1 MSHFSVKQ
9 KLLDGKPVL
18 GIWNTLNS
26 PRVTEIF
33 SCAGL
38 DFQIIDFEHGPL
50 DFNNLHNQ
58 VLACTSNNKCS
69 PLLRIPSN
77 TDWMV
82 LQALDQ
88 GVQGIIVPHVE
99 CADDLSK
106 FSSFTK
112 YSPEGIR
119 GFSPYTSAWKYDKT
133 NASSRIVSFNQSILR
148 VGIIESL
155 PGLHSLEK
163 FLELNLLD
171 VYYFGAYDLS
181 LAFGKPGDPYDS
193 VVLSHIQ
200 QCIDMVNSANRFAG
214 GFVPQSLVEVERL
227 LDMGI
232 KFVTYN
238 VDSSIL
244 YSNVCSLADYFSR
257 L

>member
-1 MSHFSVKQ
+1 MSNFFVKQ
-9 KLLDGKPVL
+9 KLLEGKPVL
-18 GIWNTLNS
+18 GTWNTLNS
-26 PRVTEIF
+26 PRITEIL

-58 VLACTSNNKCS
+58 ILSCTSTNSCS
-69 PLLRIPSN
+69 PLVRIPSN
-77 TDWMV
+77 VDWMA
-82 LQALDQ
+82 LQSLDQ
-88 GVQGIIVPHVE
+88 GAHGVVIPHV
-99 CADDLSK
+99 DDVDDVCK

-112 YSPEGIR
+112 YPPLGVR
-119 GFSPYTSAWKYDKT
+119 GFSPYTSSWNYD
-133 NASSRIVSFNQSILR
+133 NSNSSSRIVSFNQNILR
-148 VGIIESL
+148 VGIVESL
-155 PGLHSLEK
+155 AGLQAIDK
-163 FLELNLLD
+163 FLELDLLD

-181 LAFGKPGDPYDS
+181 LALGKPGDPYDS
-193 VVLSHIQ
+193 SVMSHIRK
-200 QCIDMVNSANRFAG
+200 CIDLVNSANRYAG
-214 GFVPQSLVEVERL
+214 GFVPQSFIEVERL

-244 YSNVCSLADYFSR
+244 YSNVSSLVDRFSK